1 MTTKAKVIY
10 TSPEEVM
17 TVEAIKVP
25 GGCLF
30 ITVHH
35 QWRIMNTVFVKD
47 ENIMKQAVPTIDYEK
62 AYKFLNNMEDK

>member
-1 MTTKAKVIY
+1 MTEKAKVIY
-10 TSPEEVM
+10 TSPAEIL

-35 QWRIMNTVFVKD
+35 EWRIMNTVFVKD
-47 ENIMKQAVPTIDYEK
+47 ENIMKQEIPKVDYEK
-62 AYKFLNNMEDK
+62 AYKFLTNTEDQ